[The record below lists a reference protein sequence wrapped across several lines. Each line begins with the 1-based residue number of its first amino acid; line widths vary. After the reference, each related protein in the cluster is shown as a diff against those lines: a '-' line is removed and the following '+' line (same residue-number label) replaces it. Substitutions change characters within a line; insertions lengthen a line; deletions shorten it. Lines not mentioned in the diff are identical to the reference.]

1 MVTAAIR
8 VVDELVLINLIVFFV
23 FESIVLVV
31 VMVVVVGWVVM
42 IG

>member
-8 VVDELVLINLIVFFV
+8 VVHELVLINLIVFFV
-23 FESIVLVV
+23 FVSIVLVV